1 MMSLLLGQLS
11 SSGPIVNVKSNL
23 VRLSKNTSESVDME
37 TRCQIVDGF
46 YERLRL
52 SGYGHEQSV
61 KIITS
66 GLTGYERIRRNADRS
81 GGNINRCAAEGAEER
96 HRKKLLGK
104 TNWFKGKSD
113 EEREK
118 KRGVKN
124 KIKNKRDGGPTGL
137 QHCVAILAG
146 WAGFFRGGLKGNDQ
160 EKYTLE
166 VKTDGESQKK

>member
-1 MMSLLLGQLS
+1 
-11 SSGPIVNVKSNL
+11 
-23 VRLSKNTSESVDME
+23 ME

-124 KIKNKRDGGPTGL
+124 KIKNKRDEGPTGL
-137 QHCVAILAG
+137 QHCVAMLAR
-146 WAGFFRGGLKGNDQ
+146 WAGVPPGRIFEGGFERK
-160 EKYTLE
+160 
-166 VKTDGESQKK
+166 